1 MTTEEFTQVINTKAG
16 DGIINK
22 NKDTLDQTVQS
33 SEIIHSE
40 NGLSIT
46 IRSPKTISLIKLW
59 GRLCKRFNI
68 PLYDSISLTLSME
81 DVFTETT
88 VTLSKRVEQNKF

>member
-1 MTTEEFTQVINTKAG
+1 MLYTQAG

-22 NKDTLDQTVQS
+22 NNVTLDQTVQS
-33 SEIIHSE
+33 SEIIFSE

-46 IRSPKTISLIKLW
+46 IRSPKSISLIKLW

-68 PLYDSISLTLSME
+68 PLYDSISLTLAME

-88 VTLSKRVEQNKF
+88 VTLSKRAEQNKF